1 MLGLRLERHQ
11 SHAHPCAARPN
22 RTRSHSS
29 PRGPEAAR
37 CRALAGH
44 AAEYH
49 RVAPP
54 NEGAH
59 PCISLGSTTISRA
72 ISCPILPSQGIDLLA
87 CRRPEEPPKSR
98 ACIFILRSD
107 TSHASSM
114 DSVQLAPAGIL
125 SARDGPPNPLRSPS
139 AARSRSAI
147 RAASCGHGGHR
158 CFSDVIGLKTR
169 LGSTNE
175 GSFHCR

>member
-1 MLGLRLERHQ
+1 MLGPRLEWHQ
-11 SHAHPCAARPN
+11 SHAYPCAARLN
-22 RTRSHSS
+22 RTRPHSS
-29 PRGPEAAR
+29 PRGPEAER

-44 AAEYH
+44 EAELH
-49 RVAPP
+49 GLARP
-54 NEGAH
+54 NEGAQ
-59 PCISLGSTTISRA
+59 PRMIPGSATFCRA
-72 ISCPILPSQGIDLLA
+72 IPRPILPSQGIDLLA
-87 CRRPEEPPKSR
+87 CRKPEEPPKSR
-98 ACIFILRSD
+98 ACICILRSD

-158 CFSDVIGLKTR
+158 CFSDVIGLRTR
-169 LGSTNE
+169 LDSTNE
-175 GSFHCR
+175 GGFHCK